1 MSMKKVLTRSLTLL
15 GSPPM
20 NDTLGDRCKMYEG
33 AEADRRFMP
42 LIPIV
47 ARIDGRSF
55 SSFTNGMVR
64 PYDKVMSDMMIATT
78 KYLVEETGAA
88 IGYTQSDEISL
99 AWHSTDVRSQVW
111 FDGRIMKMTSQLAAQ
126 ATMIFNRLV
135 NENYIRYYHRM
146 PTFDARVWQVPNRTE
161 AANMFVWREWDATKN
176 SITMAASHYYSHA
189 ELQGKNGAEKQ
200 EMLFQ
205 KGVNWN
211 DYPAFFKRGTYVQR
225 RSVKKAFT
233 AEELE
238 KLPLKHAAR
247 TNPVLQVERNEVAIL
262 DLPII
267 TTVVNREYV
276 FFEGAKPIVADFT
289 P

>member
-1 MSMKKVLTRSLTLL
+1 
-15 GSPPM
+15 M

-33 AEADRRFMP
+33 VEADRRFMP

-55 SSFTNGMVR
+55 SKFTKGMRR
-64 PYDKVMSDMMIATT
+64 PYDETMSRMMIDTT
-78 KYLVEETGAA
+78 KFLLEETGAN

-99 AWHSTDVRSQVW
+99 AWHSTDIRSQIW

-135 NENYIRYYHRM
+135 DANYTDFYPRR

-200 EMLFQ
+200 EMLFK
-205 KGVNWN
+205 KGINWN
-211 DYPAFFKRGTYVQR
+211 DYPDFFKRGTYLQR
-225 RSVKKAFT
+225 RMTKRAFT
-233 AEELE
+233 TEELD
-238 KLPLKHAAR
+238 KLPEKHEAR
-247 TNPVLQVERNEVAIL
+247 RNPNLQIERTEVAIL
-262 DLPII
+262 ELPVI
-267 TTVVNREYV
+267 TSVANREEV
-276 FFEGAKPIVADFT
+276 FFEGANPLCTGLIEG
-289 P
+289 

>member
-1 MSMKKVLTRSLTLL
+1 
-15 GSPPM
+15 M
-20 NDTLGDRCKMYEG
+20 NDTLGDRCKAYEG
-33 AEADRRFMP
+33 AEATRRFMP

-55 SSFTNGMVR
+55 SKFTSGMVR
-64 PYDKVMSDMMIATT
+64 PYDLTMSSMMIATT
-78 KYLVEETGAA
+78 KHLVEETNAS

-135 NENYIRYYHRM
+135 LERYPQYYNRM

-176 SITMAASHYYSHA
+176 SITMAASHYYSHV
-189 ELQGKNGAEKQ
+189 ELQGKSGEEKQ
-200 EMLFQ
+200 EMLFN

-211 DYPAFFKRGTYVQR
+211 DYPTFFKRGTYLR
-225 RSVKKAFT
+225 RVNVARRYTS
-233 AEELE
+233 EELD
-238 KLPLKHAAR
+238 KLPPKHAAR
-247 TNPVLQVERNEVAIL
+247 TNPNLTVIRTEVRAI
-262 DLPII
+262 DMPPI
-267 TTVVNREYV
+267 TSVVNREEV
-276 FFEGAKPIVADFT
+276 FFDGQLPMKLG
-289 P
+289 

>member
-1 MSMKKVLTRSLTLL
+1 MTFDFSIIH
-15 GSPPM
+15 GSIFAIM
-20 NDTLGDRCKMYEG
+20 NDALGDRCKTYEG
-33 AEADRRFMP
+33 AEASRRFMP

-55 SSFTNGMVR
+55 SSFTRGMER
-64 PYDKVMSDMMIATT
+64 PYDNIMSQMMMETT
-78 KYLVEETGAA
+78 KFLIEETNAS

-99 AWHSTDVRSQVW
+99 AWHSTDHRSQIW

-126 ATMIFNRLV
+126 ATLIFNRLV
-135 NENYIRYYHRM
+135 SERYPQYYNRM

-189 ELQGKNGAEKQ
+189 ELQSKNGSEKQ

-211 DYPAFFKRGTYVQR
+211 NYPDFFKRGTYYQR
-225 RSVKKAFT
+225 RTVQKAFT
-233 AEELE
+233 TEELA
-238 KLPLKHAAR
+238 KLPPKHAAH
-247 TNPVLQVERNEVAIL
+247 TNPNLLVQRSEVVRLIL
-262 DLPII
+262 PVITSVINREDVFFDGADPII
-267 TTVVNREYV
+267 LENPV
-276 FFEGAKPIVADFT
+276 
-289 P
+289 